1 MPELTND
8 FQSLPAEYQHVIQL
22 AQETSKITISPL
34 QLLVGG
40 WSGAVVYLVSVAWNE
55 TKRVEHCILKL
66 DRKGKKAR
74 SDEVTRH
81 NTVMEKATPEFARA
95 HIAELVFDRVEH
107 EGAIAIFY
115 RIAGESLQKY
125 RPLSNYERQTQ
136 LKSIF
141 TETNNVLLS
150 KWNQDATFEQA
161 VHPQKILEKWL
172 GFRLDEGGSIER
184 FIQEKANGNAAG
196 FLINGHVFHNP
207 LLYARKT
214 EPWGKVRSMDVA
226 TGFIHG
232 DLNTNNI
239 LVKFA
244 DDKETLAGYYLIDFA
259 LFKENMPLLYDQRY
273 LEMSYLMLAMV
284 QVSFAKCVDFLSLLA
299 VADVPDPHKVAIEV
313 SGVSAVI
320 GSARGAFGDWVQANH
335 PSLHDDLWG
344 QYWLAGVAAGLTYC
358 HKVGMSDEQRLAGL
372 IYAAANLK
380 RYAAVFKL
388 PQPTNVELLYD
399 ANQAAESSGTKKPKH
414 NLPVQPTPFIGRAAQ
429 LAALKE
435 MILKPDVRLITLMG
449 PGGTG
454 KTRLSLQVAQES
466 LEHFPNGVFFVPL
479 ADDTDSNQFVSRVAQ
494 QLEVR
499 EGGRPLLENLK
510 DYLRDKH
517 ILLVLDNFEQLISA
531 APVVAD
537 LLAAAPHLKI
547 ISSSRIA
554 LQLQGEHEYPVPPL
568 GLPNAENDVS
578 VEELMVH
585 ESVVLF
591 VERARTALPNFALT
605 KDNAS
610 FVAEICRRLDGL
622 PLALELAA
630 ARVKLLSPQAILS
643 RLDDQLKLLT
653 GGARDLPTRHQ
664 TLRNTL
670 EWGYSLLNEDEKKLY
685 ARLSVFVGGFTL
697 EAAEAVCN
705 PDGKLDVLEV
715 VTSLVNNS
723 LVRQEDADD
732 QPRFGMLE
740 TIRAYAL
747 ERLADGGEKEA
758 LQAGHAQ
765 YFGNI
770 ILNQA
775 GPEVY
780 SPKSQQWL
788 TWFERELDNIRAML
802 NWCLVTP
809 QGFQLGAGSIMMLFW
824 FMYRRGHFI
833 EGMQWAEKFLAI
845 PEIQNSPPLRAMA
858 MASSG
863 MMALWQ
869 GQQQTALARLQETL
883 AIEQRLED
891 DNMVATS
898 QMANGI
904 AFINMG
910 RDGDAKPL
918 LEQASSFFENSNPY
932 FHALT
937 LVHLGNAELGLGY
950 PEKAREYH
958 SHAETAAR
966 QLNENWLISFAL
978 NNLGE
983 VARVQGQYDVA
994 RKYYEECEAL
1004 LPDSGDKGDRA
1015 RFVHNLGYIAQHE
1028 SDYDHAEDQFRK
1040 SLRMFRRLG
1049 NRRGMAECM
1058 AGLAGLR
1065 ARKGDAA
1072 WGATMLSAAE
1082 SMLKV
1087 TGGAWWPADRV
1098 EVEANQEF
1106 IRSALSEAEF
1116 MEAQK
1121 KGQAMSLEQALTFAS
1136 ES

>member
-1 MPELTND
+1 
-8 FQSLPAEYQHVIQL
+8 
-22 AQETSKITISPL
+22 
-34 QLLVGG
+34 
-40 WSGAVVYLVSVAWNE
+40 
-55 TKRVEHCILKL
+55 
-66 DRKGKKAR
+66 
-74 SDEVTRH
+74 
-81 NTVMEKATPEFARA
+81 
-95 HIAELVFDRVEH
+95 
-107 EGAIAIFY
+107 
-115 RIAGESLQKY
+115 
-125 RPLSNYERQTQ
+125 
-136 LKSIF
+136 
-141 TETNNVLLS
+141 
-150 KWNQDATFEQA
+150 
-161 VHPQKILEKWL
+161 
-172 GFRLDEGGSIER
+172 
-184 FIQEKANGNAAG
+184 
-196 FLINGHVFHNP
+196 
-207 LLYARKT
+207 
-214 EPWGKVRSMDVA
+214 
-226 TGFIHG
+226 
-232 DLNTNNI
+232 
-239 LVKFA
+239 
-244 DDKETLAGYYLIDFA
+244 
-259 LFKENMPLLYDQRY
+259 
-273 LEMSYLMLAMV
+273 
-284 QVSFAKCVDFLSLLA
+284 
-299 VADVPDPHKVAIEV
+299 
-313 SGVSAVI
+313 
-320 GSARGAFGDWVQANH
+320 
-335 PSLHDDLWG
+335 
-344 QYWLAGVAAGLTYC
+344 
-358 HKVGMSDEQRLAGL
+358 
-372 IYAAANLK
+372 
-380 RYAAVFKL
+380 
-388 PQPTNVELLYD
+388 
-399 ANQAAESSGTKKPKH
+399 
-414 NLPVQPTPFIGRAAQ
+414 
-429 LAALKE
+429 

-454 KTRLSLQVAQES
+454 KTRLSLQVAQDS
-466 LEHFPNGVFFVPL
+466 LEPFPNGVFFVPL
-479 ADDTDSNQFVSRVAQ
+479 ADDTDSNQLISRIAQ
-494 QLEVR
+494 QLEVK

-537 LLAAAPHLKI
+537 LLAAASHLKI
-547 ISSSRIA
+547 ITSSRIA

-568 GLPNAENDVS
+568 GLPNAESDIS
-578 VEELMVH
+578 AEELMGH
-585 ESVVLF
+585 ESVILF
-591 VERARTALPNFALT
+591 VERARSALPNFALT

-630 ARVKLLSPQAILS
+630 ARIKLLPPQAILS

-670 EWGYSLLNEDEKKLY
+670 EWSYGLLNEDEKKLY

-705 PDGKLDVLEV
+705 SDGKLDILDG

-723 LVRQEDADD
+723 LLRQEDVDG

-747 ERLADGGEKEA
+747 ERLAVSGEKED

-765 YFGNI
+765 YFGSI

-775 GPEVY
+775 GMEVY
-780 SPKSQQWL
+780 SSKSQQWL

-802 NWCLVTP
+802 SWCLVAP
-809 QGFQLGAGSIMMLFW
+809 QGFQLGVGSIMMLFW

-833 EGMQWAEKFLAI
+833 EGLHWAEKFLAI
-845 PEIQNSPPLRAMA
+845 PEIQNVPPLRAMA
-858 MASSG
+858 LASSG

-869 GQQQTALARLQETL
+869 GQQETALARLQETL

-918 LEQASSFFENSNPY
+918 LEQASSFFEKNNPY

-937 LVHLGNAELGLGY
+937 LVHLGNAELGLGHL
-950 PEKAREYH
+950 EKAHEYH
-958 SHAETAAR
+958 SRAETAAR
-966 QLNENWLISFAL
+966 QVNENWLLSFAL

-1015 RFVHNLGYIAQHE
+1015 RFVHSLGYIAQHE
-1028 SDYDHAEDQFRK
+1028 GDYEHAEDQFRR

-1049 NRRGMAECM
+1049 NRRGMAECI
-1058 AGLAGLR
+1058 AGLAGQR

-1082 SMLKV
+1082 SVLKV

-1098 EVEANQEF
+1098 EVEANQEV
-1106 IRSALSEAEF
+1106 IRSALSEVERIT
-1116 MEAQK
+1116 AQK
-1121 KGQAMSLEQALTFAS
+1121 KGQAMSLEQALIFAS